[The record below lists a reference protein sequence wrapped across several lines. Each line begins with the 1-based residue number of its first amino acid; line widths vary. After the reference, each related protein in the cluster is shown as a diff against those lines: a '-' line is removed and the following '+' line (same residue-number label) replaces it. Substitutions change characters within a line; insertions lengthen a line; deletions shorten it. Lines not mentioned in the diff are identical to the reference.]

1 MGTGYNNPSSIE
13 INYDIIISTYICVFV
28 YSVFRFKIAALSSCR
43 PFRHIVHSCEQRARY
58 VLIAAVCTPIHP
70 FAHATPLTPPP
81 RHQHTAQFPD
91 YNVRTYIQRRVRDGF
106 RAGATVTDA
115 AELAALRGEAT
126 AQYALIQRQS
136 MVYSMYGG
144 KETVM
149 EKQQQQQ
156 QQEDR

>member
-1 MGTGYNNPSSIE
+1 M
-13 INYDIIISTYICVFV
+13 
-28 YSVFRFKIAALSSCR
+28 
-43 PFRHIVHSCEQRARY
+43 
-58 VLIAAVCTPIHP
+58 CTPIHP
-70 FAHATPLTPPP
+70 FAHATPLTPP

>member
-1 MGTGYNNPSSIE
+1 
-13 INYDIIISTYICVFV
+13 
-28 YSVFRFKIAALSSCR
+28 
-43 PFRHIVHSCEQRARY
+43 
-58 VLIAAVCTPIHP
+58 
-70 FAHATPLTPPP
+70 
-81 RHQHTAQFPD
+81 
-91 YNVRTYIQRRVRDGF
+91 VRTYIQRRVRDGF